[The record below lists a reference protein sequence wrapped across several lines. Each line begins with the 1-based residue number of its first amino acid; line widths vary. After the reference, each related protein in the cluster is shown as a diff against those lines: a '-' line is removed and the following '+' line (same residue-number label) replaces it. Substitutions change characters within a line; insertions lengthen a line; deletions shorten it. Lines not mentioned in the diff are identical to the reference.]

1 MKYFKILFFIIPQI
15 VFSQIQLNDLSFQ
28 HLTINEGLSQNTV
41 VAIAQDSTGY
51 IWFGTRDGLNRY
63 DGYSFKQY
71 FNDIA
76 DSNSLTSNEITT
88 IDVAPNGIIWIGTT
102 NGLNSFNPKNE
113 KFENYFQSTN
123 SKNTIVDNHINIII
137 HNSKNEI
144 FIGTDKGLSIF
155 SNGKFTSYKTE
166 KIGGVKKIQIISSI
180 VLDIKDNL
188 WIGGTHS
195 LTKFDRENN
204 IFQKINLLPNTLL
217 SKEPLAVQGLLFNTD
232 SELWVG
238 TRFGVV
244 KYDINNEKVVEN
256 LQDELEFQPL
266 IRQYLRNLFK
276 DKSGNIWFAEWSG
289 LRIFDKKLK
298 KFISYTKSKKEGS
311 LNSSAINF
319 ILEDKSG
326 VIWVGTSFG
335 GVNYFDPTKKKFA
348 TLNQA
353 TGLSNDIISSIAE
366 DKDGNIW
373 IGTIGGGLNRI
384 DKASGKIE
392 ILTDENSGLVNNL
405 IRVIKIDNN
414 NLWFGDWG
422 NNLTH
427 LSLLSRKVRVINLSH
442 LGFSLHPSNA
452 IKDIEIDDEGNV
464 WVATSRNGVFKF
476 NKNMDVENF
485 STNSSNCLGSNM
497 VKEIFFDRNKTMW
510 LITDKGL
517 SRYSKRKKMFKCI
530 TFSDNICMTK
540 TKMFSVYVNK
550 NNIFWIGTNGNGLL
564 KIDIEKEECT
574 AYTANKNIPNN
585 VVYGI
590 LPDSL
595 GNLWLS
601 TNNGIAKFNT
611 KTGTSISFNIHDG
624 LQSNE
629 FNDNAF
635 CKTSDGR
642 LLFGGI
648 AGLNII
654 SPSTINI
661 NKYIPPVVI
670 TDIKFLN
677 SSDKKG
683 SYIERVANN
692 TLTLNYNQTDF
703 YIEFSALN
711 FSQSLK
717 NKYAYKLEPSNK
729 EWISLENG
737 RSITFTNLKHGKY
750 TLKIK
755 GSNNDGI
762 WNEKGTE
769 LNIVVLPP
777 FWLRWWFIT
786 ILFIIVVGI
795 ISLVSYLKVRALI
808 RVEKLRTK
816 IASDLHDDVG
826 ASLTKISMNA
836 SLLNYETKPSGIKKR
851 VESLNILSQ
860 EVISMMSDI
869 VWSIDAR
876 NDTVQDMID
885 RMKNFA
891 FNNVAE
897 KGIDVSF
904 KSDCSIDGV
913 KLKINVRQNIYL
925 IFKEGFHNAVKYSNS
940 EKIDVLVVA
949 NNNGISIS
957 IVDNGIGLIDKK
969 NNLGNGLRNMKMRAE
984 RINGK
989 LDFINKNGL
998 TISLNVKSI

>member
-1 MKYFKILFFIIPQI
+1 MKYFKIIFFLISQI
-15 VFSQIQLNDLSFQ
+15 VFSQIQLEDLSFQ

-41 VAIAQDSTGY
+41 LAIAQDSIGY

-71 FNDIA
+71 YNDIA
-76 DSNSLTSNEITT
+76 DSNSLTSNEITC
-88 IDVAPNGIIWIGTT
+88 IDVAPNGIIWIGTK
-102 NGLNSFNPKNE
+102 NGLNSFNPQNE
-113 KFENYFQSTN
+113 KFKNYFHSSIN
-123 SKNTIVDNHINIII
+123 ENTIVDNIITSII
-137 HNSKNEI
+137 HNSDGEI

-155 SNGKFTSYKTE
+155 SNSKFTSYTIKE
-166 KIGGVKKIQIISSI
+166 ISGVKKNQIITSI
-180 VLDIKDNL
+180 ALDFQNNI
-188 WIGGTHS
+188 WIGGTFS
-195 LTKFDRENN
+195 LSKFDREKK
-204 IFQKINLLPNTLL
+204 IFQNINLLHDTLL
-217 SKEPLAVQGLLFNTD
+217 TNAPLAVQGLLFNTD
-232 SELWVG
+232 TELWVG
-238 TRFGVV
+238 TRFGII
-244 KYDINNEKVVEN
+244 KYDIGNEKIIKN
-256 LQDELEFQPL
+256 LQDEIVFEPL

-276 DKSGNIWFAEWSG
+276 DSKGNIWFAEWNG
-289 LRIFDKKLK
+289 LRIFDRESQK
-298 KFISYTKSKKEGS
+298 IVSYSKSKKEGS
-311 LNSSAINF
+311 LNSNAINS

-335 GVNYFDPTKKKFA
+335 GINYFDPTKKKFT
-348 TLNQA
+348 TLNQSS
-353 TGLSNDIISSIAE
+353 GLSNDIISSIAE
-366 DKDGNIW
+366 DNEGNIW
-373 IGTIGGGLNRI
+373 IGTIGGGLNKI
-384 DKASGKIE
+384 DKRSGEIE
-392 ILTDENSGLVNNL
+392 IITNENSGLVNNL
-405 IRVIKIDNN
+405 IRVIEIDNN
-414 NLWFGDWG
+414 DLWLGDWG

-427 LSLLSRKVRVINLSH
+427 ISLLSRKVKVINLAN
-442 LGFSLHPSNA
+442 LGFTLHPSNA
-452 IKDIEIDDEGNV
+452 IKDIEIDEDGNI
-464 WVATSRNGVFKF
+464 WVATSRNGIFKF

-485 STNSSNCLGSNM
+485 STSSSHYLGTNNI
-497 VKEIFFDRNKTMW
+497 KEIFYDRNNTMW

-517 SRYSKRKKMFKCI
+517 SRYSKRKKMFERV
-530 TFSDNICMTK
+530 TFGNNLYMTK
-540 TKMFSVYVNK
+540 TKMFSVYVDE
-550 NNIFWIGTNGNGLL
+550 NNIFWVGTNGNGLL
-564 KIDIEKEECT
+564 KIDIAKEECVNF
-574 AYTANKNIPNN
+574 AANKNIPNN

-590 LPDSL
+590 LADSF

-601 TNNGIAKFNT
+601 TNKGIAKFNT
-611 KTGTSISFNIHDG
+611 KTETSINFNIQDG

-635 CKTSDGR
+635 CKTLDGK

-648 AGLNII
+648 SGVNII
-654 SPSTINI
+654 SPGTVNI
-661 NKYIPPVVI
+661 NRYIPPIVI
-670 TDIKFLN
+670 TDIEFLN
-677 SSDKKG
+677 ISNRDENYLEK
-683 SYIERVANN
+683 IIDN
-692 TLTLNYNQTDF
+692 TLTLNYDQTDF
-703 YIEFSALN
+703 NIEFSALN
-711 FSQSLK
+711 FSQSQK

-729 EWISLENG
+729 KWISLENR

-762 WNEKGTE
+762 WNEKGIGI
-769 LNIVVLPP
+769 NIIVLPP
-777 FWLRWWFIT
+777 FWFTWWFIT
-786 ILFIIVVGI
+786 ILSVFIIGVVSLI
-795 ISLVSYLKVRALI
+795 IFLKIRSLVKVER
-808 RVEKLRTK
+808 LRTK

-891 FNNVAE
+891 FNNIAE
-897 KGIDVSF
+897 KEIDVNF
-904 KSDCSIDGV
+904 KSDCSIDNV

-940 EKIDVLVVA
+940 EKIDVFVVA

-957 IVDNGIGLIDKK
+957 IIDNGIGLTNKK

-998 TISLNVKSI
+998 TISLNVKGI